1 MRIAVLGA
9 GAVGLSVAARLSTV
23 AEVIAV
29 SRERHVRA
37 IEQNGFC
44 MTGRWGEACY
54 DLPVRTT
61 LEPGER
67 FDYAIVA
74 SKSTDT
80 ESIAEEY
87 ADILRHAEVVSLQN
101 GIGNEEFLARF
112 TDRVIGGMIITGF
125 EWQADYA
132 VHVSVEGGPMRLGRF
147 PSGMDQAVLRLV
159 ELVREAGIPV
169 EGTPAIRTEIWGKSM
184 YNCALN
190 PLGALM
196 NVPYGRL
203 VEPHAW
209 SIIEAIVR
217 EVFVAARAEGV
228 ELAWPTPE
236 AYLAFLAGTQLPR
249 TAGHHSS
256 MLQDLAR
263 GRRTEIEFLNG
274 AIADFADRHG
284 IPSPVNRCIA
294 DLVRFRESLQGA

>member
-23 AEVIAV
+23 AEVVAV

-54 DLPVRTT
+54 DLPVRTS

-80 ESIAEEY
+80 ESIAAEY

-101 GIGNEEFLARF
+101 GIGNEEVLARF

-125 EWQADYA
+125 EWQAEYA

-169 EGTPAIRTEIWGKSM
+169 EGTPAIRTEIWGKTM

-203 VEPHAW
+203 AEPHAW
-209 SIIEAIVR
+209 SIIESIVR
-217 EVFVAARAEGV
+217 EVFAVARAEGV
-228 ELAWPTPE
+228 ELAWPAPE
-236 AYLAFLAGTQLPR
+236 AYLGYLAETQLPN

-256 MLQDLAR
+256 MLQDLSR

-274 AIADFADRHG
+274 AIARFSSRHG
-284 IPSPVNRCIA
+284 IPAPVNRCIA